1 MAIIVQCN
9 VIQLVN
15 MPLFWR
21 LPKEV
26 FANIFDGLVAP
37 PTQEEENPCVAL
49 RGRQPANPP
58 PSHTHTVL

>member
-26 FANIFDGLVAP
+26 FANIFDALVAP

-49 RGRQPANPP
+49 RCVADNQP